1 MRLKG
6 GASVN
11 ATELQ
16 KRLDSVELNGEV
28 RIPHGEY
35 EGNFT
40 VSVPCTIYGNGALL
54 LCGRGTALT
63 INAPDVEINDLL
75 AEHLD
80 PRTGTAVC
88 SSCKGTALNNVIV
101 SGKVTGID
109 GEEGY
114 FGIPTVINVGVFP
127 ADKGCTVRILVMLP
141 TAARLVSEASG
152 VTIPEPELSAGE
164 NTVLI
169 EIEPMKSGTLL
180 YGELSFET
188 GVKRRIY
195 ISGEAAENAYG
206 FEDGALVFEAE
217 PAPTDEEVSE
227 QGMIYPE
234 EEEEDIEAALLAPMP
249 YDDEKKPHELL
260 IIERGMLVKADS
272 PSAQIEL
279 LYDNKDFP
287 MEVDA
292 FAFLTN
298 EEGTVTQ
305 NDRFVFFGND
315 HSIGGGVKLLNAP
328 DKKVFHINFDM
339 IPHDVAE
346 IDIAYSIYNNPLNL
360 NFSDL
365 SNPAVSI
372 TLEDGTNYIF
382 MLPKPLDV
390 GTVVGIE
397 LIRSEDGFRISP
409 LGMIYPRGL
418 EDLCR
423 NYGLNILN

>member
-1 MRLKG
+1 MK
-6 GASVN
+6 AQ
-11 ATELQ
+11 ELQ
-16 KRLDSVELNGEV
+16 KMLDSAEMNGEIK
-28 RIPHGEY
+28 IPHGEY

-40 VSVPCTIYGNGALL
+40 VSVPCTVYGNGALL
-54 LCGRGTALT
+54 LCDRGTALT

-75 AEHLD
+75 IEHLT
-80 PRTGTAVC
+80 PRIGTALC
-88 SSCKGTALNNVIV
+88 SSCRGTVLNNVTV
-101 SGKVTGID
+101 SGKVMGID
-109 GEEGY
+109 GEDGY
-114 FGIPTVINVGVFP
+114 FGIPTVINVGAFP
-127 ADKGCTVRILVMLP
+127 ADTLCTVRIHIELP
-141 TAARLVSEASG
+141 TSARLFSNASG
-152 VTIPEPELSAGE
+152 VNIPEPELSAGE

-169 EIEPMKSGTLL
+169 EIEPMRSGTLL
-180 YGELSFET
+180 YGELSLET

-195 ISGEAAENAYG
+195 ISGEAVPNAYG
-206 FEDGALVFEAE
+206 FEDGALIYEAE
-217 PAPTDEEVSE
+217 PAPTEDEIGE
-227 QGMIYPE
+227 QGVIYPD
-234 EEEEDIEAALLAPMP
+234 EEEDSAEDELLAPMP

-272 PSAQIEL
+272 PTAQIEL

-292 FAFLTN
+292 FAFMAN
-298 EEGTVTQ
+298 DEGTVTQ

-315 HSIGGGVKLLNAP
+315 HSLGGGVQLLNAP
-328 DKKVFHINFDM
+328 DKKVFHINFDL
-339 IPHDVAE
+339 IPHDVSE
-346 IDIAYSIYNNPLNL
+346 IDIAYSIYSNPLDL

-372 TLEDGTNYIF
+372 TLENGTNYIF

-390 GTVVGIE
+390 GTVIGIE

-423 NYGLNILN
+423 NYGLNILK